1 MARRAKPKDGYHH
14 GNLREVLL
22 RAAIELIAERGA
34 HGLSLRECARRAGV
48 SHAAPYRHFAD
59 KDALLFAIAQLG
71 FEKLYAA
78 GIAAMEGVD
87 DPLERLDA
95 YGVAYVRFA
104 LENPVLLRV
113 MFTLQFEVPKD
124 MADAKEIGAPAFDLL
139 QQAAAEVVGP
149 DVDSY
154 TAAFAAWSLPHGL
167 SMLVLDGRVP
177 PELVEDTEAVEKLA
191 RSVYAMWRG
200 PLGR

>member
-113 MFTLQFEVPKD
+113 MFTLQFEVPEGTKD
-124 MADAKEIGAPAFDLL
+124 IGAPAFELL

-191 RSVYAMWRG
+191 RSVYAIWRG

>member
-1 MARRAKPKDGYHH
+1 MARRPKPKDGYHH
-14 GNLREVLL
+14 GNLRETLL
-22 RAAIELIAERGA
+22 RAAMELIAERGA

-59 KDALLFAIAQLG
+59 KDALLYAIAEQG

-78 GIAAMEGVD
+78 GVASMEGFE

-113 MFTLQFEVPKD
+113 MFTLQFDLPEGAKD
-124 MADAKEIGAPAFDLL
+124 LGTPAFDLL
-139 QQAAAEVVGP
+139 QQATAEVVGP

-154 TAAFAAWSLPHGL
+154 AAAFAAWSLPHGL

-177 PELVEDTEAVEKLA
+177 AELVEDTEAVEKLA
-191 RSVYAMWRG
+191 RSVYSIWRG
-200 PLGR
+200 PLGS

>member
-59 KDALLFAIAQLG
+59 KDALLFAIAELG

-78 GIAAMEGVD
+78 GVAAMEGVE

-95 YGVAYVRFA
+95 YGIAYVRFA

-113 MFTLQFEVPKD
+113 MFTLQFEVPD
-124 MADAKEIGAPAFDLL
+124 DAEDVGAPAFDLL

-177 PELVEDTEAVEKLA
+177 PELVEDPDGIEKLA
-191 RSVYAMWRG
+191 RSVYAIWRG
-200 PLGR
+200 PFVR

>member
-1 MARRAKPKDGYHH
+1 MARSAKPKDGYHH
-14 GNLREVLL
+14 GNLRETLIH
-22 RAAIELIAERGA
+22 AAIELIAERGG

-59 KDALLFAIAQLG
+59 KDALLYAIAEEG
-71 FEKLYAA
+71 FAKLYDA
-78 GIAAMEGVD
+78 GVASMEGLD
-87 DPLERLDA
+87 DPRERLDA

-104 LENPVLLRV
+104 LENPVHLRV
-113 MFTLQFEVPKD
+113 MFTMQYESPDDAADSGAAAFE
-124 MADAKEIGAPAFDLL
+124 LL
-139 QQAAAEVVGP
+139 QEAAAAVAGP

-177 PELVEDTEAVEKLA
+177 DELVEDEDAVECLA
-191 RSVYAMWRG
+191 RTVYAMWRG
-200 PLGR
+200 PLSR